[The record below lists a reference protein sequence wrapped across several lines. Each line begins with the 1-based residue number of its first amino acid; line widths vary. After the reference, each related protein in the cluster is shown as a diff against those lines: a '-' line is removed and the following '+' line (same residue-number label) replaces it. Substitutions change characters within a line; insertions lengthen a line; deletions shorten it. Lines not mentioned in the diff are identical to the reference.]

1 MPRDQLGAEGNG
13 AVLTILTIDDIHD
26 YVDGAASDEI
36 RQAIEALSDDDPRVE
51 HWVAAYRRQIA
62 AMER

>member
-1 MPRDQLGAEGNG
+1 MPRDQVGSEGNG
-13 AVLTILTIDDIHD
+13 AVLTILTIEDIHD
-26 YVDGAASDEI
+26 YVDGAALDEV

-51 HWVAAYRRQIA
+51 RWVAAYRRQIA